1 MIKLTQLL
9 FPPKCIACG
18 RLLARERF
26 EKLFCEECAGKWE
39 NAKKRCRDES
49 NGCPVKEIESF
60 YEGETHELVPHS
72 FIYTPG
78 KRKNPENALMLRL
91 KDTADKRCVSL
102 VASELSEI
110 IAENIQVIARGGARH
125 DDALIAWI
133 PRRRSSIR
141 RVGFDHMERVAKVLS
156 KRLGIPAL
164 SLLKRRAFAHEQ
176 KFLSGKERRM
186 NAQCSMMLSGGA
198 SLKGKVVLLIDDI
211 VTTGASLAAA
221 SKLLYEAGAD
231 HVIPVALSASERP
244 LEVGERRIEDNFNI
258 IKKKDRST

>member
-18 RLLARERF
+18 KLLPRERF
-26 EKLFCEECAGKWE
+26 ERLFCEDCGGKWE
-39 NAKKRCRDES
+39 RAKKRCRDES

-60 YEGETHELVPHS
+60 DEGGKHELVPYS

-78 KRKNPENALMLRL
+78 KRKNPENVLILRL
-91 KDTADKRCVSL
+91 KDTADKQCVSL

-110 IAENIQVIARGGARH
+110 ITENIQVITKGGAKH

-133 PRRRSSIR
+133 PRRRSAVQ

-156 KRLGIPAL
+156 KRLGIPAVP
-164 SLLKRRAFAHEQ
+164 LLKRRAFTHEQ
-176 KFLSGKERRM
+176 KFLNSKERRM
-186 NAQCSMMLSGGA
+186 NAQRSMMIAGGVC
-198 SLKGKVVLLIDDI
+198 LEGKVVLLIDDI
-211 VTTGASLAAA
+211 VTTGASFAAA
-221 SKLLYEAGAD
+221 SKLLYEAGAEC
-231 HVIPVALSASERP
+231 VIPVALSASERP
-244 LEVGERRIEDNFNI
+244 LEAGERRIEDNFNI